1 MSKTLL
7 LMKMALINLFSN
19 NKFAIGQKNKKS
31 FVWAVL
37 LVPAGAM
44 LYISVVYSVMLINV
58 LPQESRF
65 IMPVLMSIMTF
76 LMLVMLTFL
85 NAGGH
90 LFGFRD
96 FDLLMSLPVKRSSIM
111 MSKLLAFL
119 LMEYLFAFF
128 LMAPYLIVYGV
139 KMYQGV
145 GYYLIG
151 FVGFI
156 FMPIVP
162 LVLSGLLAFIINGLT
177 GNFRFKNLFRNVFYI
192 LLFGLVM
199 FGSMQMQQLL
209 FMDLFSANTLLA
221 NLQKYLP
228 VVYYLSTALINL
240 NVVDLLIYVGIN
252 IVVFAV
258 FIVIFN
264 RLFVRINV
272 QAHQGYKVKNFHL
285 KELKVT
291 SRFMAYFALQ
301 VKRYFGSTMYLIN
314 TIVGPMMLIVFMI
327 IGSFSGVDE
336 IKIYLSMFEREGLL
350 VPILSAAIL
359 FTSSICMITA
369 STISLEGKNINMLKS
384 LPLSITTIF
393 QAKIA
398 LQVVITMVVNIV
410 AIIMGLLLYD
420 ISFMTALVLTVISL
434 IASILYAVLGLL
446 INLLFPKM
454 EWDSETIVVKQSMSV
469 IVAMVGSMLIAGLHV
484 VGYLVLIDH
493 IPFMAIVAIFML
505 LDVLIIYTMWRYL
518 LVGGAKRFISL

>member
-37 LVPAGAM
+37 LVPAAAM
-44 LYISVVYSVMLINV
+44 LYLSVVYSLMLINV
-58 LPQESRF
+58 LPPESRF
-65 IMPVLMSIMTF
+65 IMPVLMSILTF

-111 MSKLLAFL
+111 MAKLLAFL

-128 LMAPYLIVYGV
+128 LMAPYLIVYGL
-139 KMYQGV
+139 KMNQGI
-145 GYYLIG
+145 GFYFIGFIG
-151 FVGFI
+151 FV

-162 LVLSGLLAFIINGLT
+162 LVISGLLAFIINGLT
-177 GNFRFKNLFRNVFYI
+177 GNFRFKSLFRNVFYI

-209 FMDLFSANTLLA
+209 FMDLFAANTLLA

-228 VVYYLSTALINL
+228 VIYYLSSALINL
-240 NVVDLLIYVGIN
+240 KIFDLLIYVVIN
-252 IVVFAV
+252 IIIFTV

-264 RLFVRINV
+264 RSFVKINV
-272 QAHQGYKVKNFHL
+272 HAHEGYKVKNFRL
-285 KELKVT
+285 QELKVA
-291 SRFMAYFALQ
+291 SRFKAYFALQ

-314 TIVGPMMLIVFMI
+314 TIVGPLMLIVFML

-336 IKIYLSMFEREGLL
+336 IKIYLSIFEREGLL

-410 AIIMGLLLYD
+410 AIIMGILLYD
-420 ISFMTALVLTVISL
+420 ISIMTAFILTFVSL
-434 IASILYAVLGLL
+434 ISSVLYAVLGL
-446 INLLFPKM
+446 IVNLLFPKM

-469 IVAMVGSMLIAGLHV
+469 IITMIGSMLIAVIHV
-484 VGYLVLIDH
+484 IGYLFLIKH
-493 IPFMAIVAIFML
+493 IPFVTIVTIFMV
-505 LDVLIIYTMWRYL
+505 LDGLIIIAMWRYL
-518 LVGGAKRFISL
+518 LVKGAQRFISL

>member
-1 MSKTLL
+1 
-7 LMKMALINLFSN
+7 
-19 NKFAIGQKNKKS
+19 
-31 FVWAVL
+31 
-37 LVPAGAM
+37 
-44 LYISVVYSVMLINV
+44 
-58 LPQESRF
+58 
-65 IMPVLMSIMTF
+65 
-76 LMLVMLTFL
+76 
-85 NAGGH
+85 
-90 LFGFRD
+90 
-96 FDLLMSLPVKRSSIM
+96 
-111 MSKLLAFL
+111 
-119 LMEYLFAFF
+119 
-128 LMAPYLIVYGV
+128 
-139 KMYQGV
+139 
-145 GYYLIG
+145 
-151 FVGFI
+151 
-156 FMPIVP
+156 
-162 LVLSGLLAFIINGLT
+162 
-177 GNFRFKNLFRNVFYI
+177 
-192 LLFGLVM
+192 
-199 FGSMQMQQLL
+199 
-209 FMDLFSANTLLA
+209 
-221 NLQKYLP
+221 
-228 VVYYLSTALINL
+228 
-240 NVVDLLIYVGIN
+240 
-252 IVVFAV
+252 
-258 FIVIFN
+258 
-264 RLFVRINV
+264 
-272 QAHQGYKVKNFHL
+272 
-285 KELKVT
+285 
-291 SRFMAYFALQ
+291 MAYFALQ

-336 IKIYLSMFEREGLL
+336 IKIYLLMFEREGLL

-398 LQVVITMVVNIV
+398 LQVVITMVVNVV